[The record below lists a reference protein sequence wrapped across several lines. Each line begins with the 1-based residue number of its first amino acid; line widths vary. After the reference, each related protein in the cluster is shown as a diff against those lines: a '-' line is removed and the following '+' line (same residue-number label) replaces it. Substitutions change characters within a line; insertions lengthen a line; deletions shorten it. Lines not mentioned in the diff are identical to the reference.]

1 MDPARPGAGVR
12 RWPVWTLPPW
22 LIAFIAVVVAA
33 DAAGI
38 AIAATRALDGLH
50 HLALFGLL
58 LACDIGSVE
67 LTRRAGEKT
76 GVVRD
81 MHAVWELPVALLLPL
96 AYAPLSPIVRIA
108 LTQWRVRHGSPHR
121 RVFSAAALGLS
132 YLAAALVFH
141 RLAGGI
147 SGLTQDP
154 FRHGFAWMLIAA
166 VAGLAQRLINST
178 LVLTAVKGSDHAVR
192 LRDVQFAREPLYN
205 DLAELCLA
213 VLVSFGVASSPIALL
228 FAFPFAALPLRT
240 VRHAQLVTDA
250 RTDSKTGL
258 LNAGTWQREAAAAVA
273 RAARTGQP
281 VAVAV
286 LDLDWFK
293 QVNDTHGHLF
303 GDEVL
308 RQIGQCLP
316 SALRDYD
323 MAGRFG
329 GDEFVLLLPRTRA
342 ADAHRVAERVR
353 TRIASLPLRATSG
366 HTVQVTASLGVAAL
380 AEGTRSEL
388 NDLLAAADAALY
400 EAKRNG
406 RNQVQMPRPALP
418 GHPHP
423 GPPRPEP
430 ARPEPARPGAPRQGP
445 PHGAPD
451 DLAALH
457 ALARDRLPAQPGS
470 PEVIT
475 RTGLP
480 PRPSRDLLPC
490 RPPGRPP
497 SRSGGGVSP

>member
-12 RWPVWTLPPW
+12 RWPVWTLPQW

-38 AIAATRALDGLH
+38 AIAATRALGGLH
-50 HLALFGLL
+50 DLALFGLL

-108 LTQWRVRHGSPHR
+108 LTQWRVRHGSLHR

-147 SGLTQDP
+147 TGLTQQP

-166 VAGLAQRLINST
+166 AAGLAQRLINSI

-250 RTDSKTGL
+250 RTDFKTGL

-273 RAARTGQP
+273 RAARAGQP

-308 RQIGQCLP
+308 RQIGRCLP

-323 MAGRFG
+323 LAGRFG

-353 TRIASLPLRATSG
+353 TRIASLPLRATNG
-366 HTVQVTASLGVAAL
+366 DTVQVTASLGVAAL

-388 NDLLAAADAALY
+388 NELLAAADAALY
-400 EAKRNG
+400 EAKRHG
-406 RNQVQMPRPALP
+406 RNQVQMLRPAAPRAPSP
-418 GHPHP
+418 GAFAR
-423 GPPRPEP
+423 GTGRSGRP
-430 ARPEPARPGAPRQGP
+430 ARAGP
-445 PHGAPD
+445 
-451 DLAALH
+451 
-457 ALARDRLPAQPGS
+457 
-470 PEVIT
+470 
-475 RTGLP
+475 
-480 PRPSRDLLPC
+480 
-490 RPPGRPP
+490 
-497 SRSGGGVSP
+497 